1 MRSAKTVALTRQP
14 EGTPPESVE
23 VVDNSNERR
32 FEARVAGALA
42 GVLYYAKRRGGL
54 VLVHTEVADEFE
66 GHGVGGRLVAGA
78 LDDIRA
84 RGLTVTVRCPF
95 AAAYVDKHPEYADLV
110 AA

>member
-1 MRSAKTVALTRQP
+1 MT
-14 EGTPPESVE
+14 GGSVE
-23 VVDNSNERR
+23 VVDNPDGRR
-32 FEARVAGALA
+32 FEARVEGALA
-42 GVLYYAKRRGGL
+42 GLLYYSERPGGL
-54 VLVHTEVADEFE
+54 VLVHTEVADELG

-95 AAAYVDKHPEYADLV
+95 AAGYIEKHPEYADLV